1 MICAGTMEGGKDS
14 CQGDSGGPLWVRDVS
29 GRFKMVAGITSWG
42 SGCARPDFPGVYT
55 RLAVFSEWVRQVID
69 RADN

>member
-42 SGCARPDFPGVYT
+42 SGCAQPDFPGVYT